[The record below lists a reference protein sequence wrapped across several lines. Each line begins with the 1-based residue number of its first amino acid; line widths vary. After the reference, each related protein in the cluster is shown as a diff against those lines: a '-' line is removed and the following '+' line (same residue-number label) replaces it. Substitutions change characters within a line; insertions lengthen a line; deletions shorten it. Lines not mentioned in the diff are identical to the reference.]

1 MVGQGQAFNHPRH
14 KIGRARVKLKLAA
27 VFFALVAIPALAFGQ
42 QRSPPSKGPKPTAA
56 DIQNVAQIISGDKAK
71 LQAYCESKKLYDQ
84 MAAAYKKNDSKTAD
98 ALSKQ
103 ADALVGKLG
112 PEYLKVMDGLQQI
125 DPNSS
130 EGKEF
135 MSVIS
140 GLDKL
145 CAGAASAQP
154 PQPAPAQAAPAQAA
168 PTQSRPAQAAPA
180 QASPVQAAP
189 AGPAPVAPSKPCAQ
203 IREAC
208 AAAGFVPNGANMGVG
223 ILVDCI
229 RPIMAG
235 TPQRRRAAKPLPEI
249 DPQIVVACKS
259 RNPNFG
265 MGGGTGGQSPN
276 PSGTMES
283 PDQ

>member
-1 MVGQGQAFNHPRH
+1 MT
-14 KIGRARVKLKLAA
+14 LKLAA
-27 VFFALVAIPALAFGQ
+27 AFFALVAMPALAFGQ
-42 QRSPPSKGPKPTAA
+42 KAPKPTTA
-56 DIQNVAQIISGDKAK
+56 DVQRVVQIISSDKAK
-71 LQAYCESKKLYDQ
+71 SQAYCDSKKLYDQ
-84 MAAAYKKNDSKTAD
+84 MAEAYKKNDSKTAD

-103 ADALVGKLG
+103 ADAFVSKLG
-112 PEYLKVMDGLQQI
+112 PEYAKVMNGLQQV

-135 MSVIS
+135 ISMIS

-145 CAGAASAQP
+145 CTGTAQAEPAEAP
-154 PQPAPAQAAPAQAA
+154 PAAPAQAAPAQAA
-168 PTQSRPAQAAPA
+168 PAQAPPAQAAPA
-180 QASPVQAAP
+180 PPAPAQAAP
-189 AGPAPVAPSKPCAQ
+189 GAPMRPCAQ

-208 AAAGFVPNGANMGVG
+208 AQAGFIFNGANMGVG

-235 TPQRRRAAKPLPEI
+235 TPQRRQAAKPLPEI
-249 DPQIVVACKS
+249 DPQLVVACKN

-265 MGGGTGGQSPN
+265 MGGGAMN
-276 PSGTMES
+276 PANSMEA

>member
-1 MVGQGQAFNHPRH
+1 
-14 KIGRARVKLKLAA
+14 VKLKLNAA
-27 VFFALVAIPALAFGQ
+27 FFALVAMPALAFGQ
-42 QRSPPSKGPKPTAA
+42 QHSPPAKGPKPTAA
-56 DIQNVAQIISGDKAK
+56 DIQNVAQMISSDKAK
-71 LQAYCESKKLYDQ
+71 LQAYCDSKKLYDQ

-103 ADALVGKLG
+103 ADALVSKLG
-112 PEYLKVMDGLQQI
+112 PEYSKVMDGLQQI

-145 CAGAASAQP
+145 CTGAASAQP
-154 PQPAPAQAAPAQAA
+154 AQPGPAQAAPAQAG
-168 PTQSRPAQAAPA
+168 PAQAAPA
-180 QASPVQAAP
+180 QAGPAQAAP
-189 AGPAPVAPSKPCAQ
+189 VAATRPCAQ
-203 IREAC
+203 IKEAC
-208 AAAGFVPNGANMGVG
+208 AQAGFVPHGANMGVG
-223 ILVDCI
+223 ITVDCI

-235 TPQRRRAAKPLPEI
+235 SPQRRRAAKPLPEI
-249 DPQIVVACKS
+249 DPQIVVACKN

-265 MGGGTGGQSPN
+265 MGGGAGAQPTNQP
-276 PSGTMES
+276 GTMET

>member
-1 MVGQGQAFNHPRH
+1 VTP
-14 KIGRARVKLKLAA
+14 KLAA
-27 VFFALVAIPALAFGQ
+27 AFFAIVAMPALAFGQ
-42 QRSPPSKGPKPTAA
+42 KAPKPTTA
-56 DIQNVAQIISGDKAK
+56 DVQRVVQIISSDKAK
-71 LQAYCESKKLYDQ
+71 SQAYCDSKKLYDQ
-84 MAAAYKKNDSKTAD
+84 MAEAYKKNDSKTAD

-103 ADALVGKLG
+103 ADAFVSKLG
-112 PEYLKVMDGLQQI
+112 PEYAKVMNGLQQV

-135 MSVIS
+135 ISMIS

-145 CAGAASAQP
+145 CAGTAEVQP
-154 PQPAPAQAAPAQAA
+154 AEAPPAAPAQAAPAQAA
-168 PTQSRPAQAAPA
+168 PAQAPPAQAAPA
-180 QASPVQAAP
+180 PPAPAQAAP
-189 AGPAPVAPSKPCAQ
+189 GAPMRPCAQ

-208 AAAGFVPNGANMGVG
+208 AQAGFIFNGANMGVG

-235 TPQRRRAAKPLPEI
+235 APQRRQAAKPLPEI
-249 DPQIVVACKS
+249 DPQLVVACKS

-265 MGGGTGGQSPN
+265 MGGGAMN
-276 PSGTMES
+276 PANSMEA

>member
-1 MVGQGQAFNHPRH
+1 
-14 KIGRARVKLKLAA
+14 VKLKLAA
-27 VFFALVAIPALAFGQ
+27 TLFALVAIPALAFGQ
-42 QRSPPSKGPKPTAA
+42 QHSPPPKGPKPTAA

-71 LQAYCESKKLYDQ
+71 LQAYCDSKKLYEK
-84 MAAAYKKNDSKTAD
+84 MAAAYKKNDTKTAD
-98 ALSKQ
+98 ALNKQ

-135 MSVIS
+135 TSVIA

-145 CAGAASAQP
+145 CASPASAQP
-154 PQPAPAQAAPAQAA
+154 AQPAPAQAAPAQTTPAQPAPAQAAPAQAA
-168 PTQSRPAQAAPA
+168 PVASR
-180 QASPVQAAP
+180 
-189 AGPAPVAPSKPCAQ
+189 PCAQ

-208 AAAGFVPNGANMGVG
+208 AAAGFVPNGANMGLG
-223 ILVDCI
+223 ILVDCV

-235 TPQRRRAAKPLPEI
+235 TPQRRRAAKPLPDI
-249 DPQIVVACKS
+249 DPQVVAACKS

-265 MGGGTGGQSPN
+265 MGGGGTGGQSPN
-276 PSGTMES
+276 PSSTMEA

>member
-1 MVGQGQAFNHPRH
+1 LVT
-14 KIGRARVKLKLAA
+14 LKLAA
-27 VFFALVAIPALAFGQ
+27 VFFAVVAMPALAFGQ
-42 QRSPPSKGPKPTAA
+42 KAPKPRTA
-56 DIQNVAQIISGDKAK
+56 DVQRVVQVVSGDKVK
-71 LQAYCESKKLYDQ
+71 SQAYCDSKKLYDQ
-84 MAAAYKKNDSKTAD
+84 MAEAYKKNDSKTAD

-103 ADALVGKLG
+103 ADALVSKLG
-112 PEYLKVMDGLQQI
+112 PEYSKVMNGLQQV

-135 MSVIS
+135 LSIIS

-145 CAGAASAQP
+145 CTGTAPAQSAGA
-154 PQPAPAQAAPAQAA
+154 PQPAPAQSAPAQSAPAQSAPAQPAPAQSAPAQAA
-168 PTQSRPAQAAPA
+168 PGVPMRP
-180 QASPVQAAP
+180 
-189 AGPAPVAPSKPCAQ
+189 GAQ

-208 AAAGFVPNGANMGVG
+208 AQAGFIFKGANMGIG

-235 TPQRRRAAKPLPEI
+235 TPQRRQAAKPLPEI
-249 DPQIVVACKS
+249 DPKLVVACTN

-265 MGGGTGGQSPN
+265 MGGGAMPQPGGQSMN
-276 PSGTMES
+276 PAGSMES